1 MKTILKLGEPI
12 NAIGNLST
20 SLVGTTVDNPN
31 IINKAS
37 INKEADFDEFGKIF
51 NQLLVP
57 EFIKGNEELF
67 SKLANFIQNSS
78 DSSLKIVREKI
89 SDQDVKDML
98 IKFLNLAKE
107 KKLIDMEQYNDALSK
122 VDTFVAKFKT
132 KFRKTIREEQSKIK
146 EKQKLEKIINQEIS
160 KKYKQIITDAKKGY
174 SVNVSVDKEKLN
186 ENSKLIGIEFIKL
199 EDELKSLQSVSTKN
213 LEIMKSYEYTIKKL
227 NAAII
232 GMSVV
237 SILSTI
243 FSFFWPPA
251 TLGAMAA
258 GATTFGLSLALDKF
272 KNEYTV
278 FEERNKIYE
287 SIENAIKNA
296 KVTKSSIFDNL
307 IAYGVTPIVANVD
320 YMNNLYT
327 LGKSGLNGLKKLKI
341 KSAFVF
347 STPSEV
353 LSGVLAGAS
362 IAIDGYTIYN
372 STSDII
378 RADKMINEINNFTQ
392 NLKNRME
399 NIIKQMN
406 NLKWVRWV
414 VINETPIYGDDYST
428 GATGGKNLVFKN
440 LITGEVKTLSEMLA
454 MSNYALHAEGLT
466 KAYNH
471 DTKEWYIRTLPN
483 NKKHDNLG

>member
-89 SDQDVKDML
+89 SDQEVKDML

-213 LEIMKSYEYTIKKL
+213 LEIMKSYEYTIKNL
-227 NAAII
+227 
-232 GMSVV
+232 MLQLLVCLLFLFYQPYFHS
-237 SILSTI
+237 
-243 FSFFWPPA
+243 
-251 TLGAMAA
+251 
-258 GATTFGLSLALDKF
+258 FGLL
-272 KNEYTV
+272 
-278 FEERNKIYE
+278 
-287 SIENAIKNA
+287 
-296 KVTKSSIFDNL
+296 
-307 IAYGVTPIVANVD
+307 
-320 YMNNLYT
+320 
-327 LGKSGLNGLKKLKI
+327 
-341 KSAFVF
+341 
-347 STPSEV
+347 
-353 LSGVLAGAS
+353 
-362 IAIDGYTIYN
+362 
-372 STSDII
+372 
-378 RADKMINEINNFTQ
+378 Q
-392 NLKNRME
+392 
-399 NIIKQMN
+399 
-406 NLKWVRWV
+406 
-414 VINETPIYGDDYST
+414 
-428 GATGGKNLVFKN
+428 
-440 LITGEVKTLSEMLA
+440 
-454 MSNYALHAEGLT
+454 H
-466 KAYNH
+466 
-471 DTKEWYIRTLPN
+471 
-483 NKKHDNLG
+483 